1 MAEQIS
7 TGYNRLFEV
16 RILHHYWLDEGAV
29 VFDSLDETTQNKK
42 LLNYNISGFIVI
54 KPTPRSTDL
63 MRNFR
68 AVAKQT
74 GIGLVVAVPSDMII
88 PDDSVFTFTVE
99 ITDHAF
105 SSYTALTLLS
115 RKIHE
120 CYSPGDDRIYRYKEN
135 LPVFSNL
142 TGVPR
147 GVGPGR
153 QLFLSKEIPAPSAT
167 DKVEYL
173 VISGNVLLQLTG
185 SQPGA
190 TTQQLSANAQSAPV
204 YYHQNDAPAIVP
216 PTGLTGAPELGIELS
231 SGIPDNTFGIINIA
245 AVKPGDPEYSC
256 TDGGLA
262 KENHPVFHIRFR
274 NRSLTWAYL
283 NKNNGN
289 PVSESASPLP
299 LTFSGNAGTKQKPSS
314 GVIKADHEDNNPANR
329 IERIFTEIFE

>member
-16 RILHHYWLDEGAV
+16 RILHHYWLDEGIV
-29 VFDSLDETTQNKK
+29 VFDSLDETSRNKR
-42 LLNYNISGFIVI
+42 LLNYNISGLIAI
-54 KPTPRSTDL
+54 KPTPQTADL
-63 MRNFR
+63 MRNIR

-74 GIGLVVAVPSDMII
+74 GIGLVVAVPAEMVI
-88 PDDSVFTFTVE
+88 PDESVFTFAIE
-99 ITDHAF
+99 ITDPAF
-105 SSYTALTLLS
+105 YSYTALTLLS
-115 RKIHE
+115 RKIYE
-120 CYSPGDDRIYRYKEN
+120 CYSPGDDKIYRYKEN

-147 GVGPGR
+147 GAGPGR
-153 QLFLSKEIPAPSAT
+153 QLFLSKEIPATTAT

-173 VISGNVLLQLTG
+173 VISGNALLQLTG

-204 YYHQNDAPAIVP
+204 YYHQNDAPQILP
-216 PTGLTGAPELGIELS
+216 PTGLIGAPERGIELS
-231 SGIPDNTFGIINIA
+231 NEIPDNAFGIINIA
-245 AVKPGDPEYSC
+245 AEKPGDPEYSC
-256 TDGGLA
+256 IAGGLA
-262 KENHPVFHIRFR
+262 KENHPVFQIRFR
-274 NRSLTWAYL
+274 NRSLTWTYL

-289 PVSESASPLP
+289 PISESASPLP

>member
-1 MAEQIS
+1 MAELIS
-7 TGYNRLFEV
+7 TGYQRLFEV

-29 VFDSLDETTQNKK
+29 IFDSLDENSRNKK
-42 LLNYNISGFIVI
+42 LLNYNISGSITI
-54 KPTPRSTDL
+54 KPTPRTADL
-63 MRNFR
+63 MRNIR
-68 AVAKQT
+68 AVARQT
-74 GIGLVVAVPSDMII
+74 GIGQVVVVPVEMVI
-88 PDDSVFTFTVE
+88 PDDSVFTFTIE
-99 ITDHAF
+99 ITDPAF
-105 SSYTALTLLS
+105 FSYTALTLLS
-115 RKIHE
+115 RKIYE
-120 CYSPGDDRIYRYKEN
+120 CYSPGEDKIHRYKEN
-135 LPVFSNL
+135 VPVFSNL
-142 TGVPR
+142 TGVAK
-147 GVGPGR
+147 GVSADR

-173 VISGNVLLQLTG
+173 VISWNALLLLTG

-190 TTQQLSANAQSAPV
+190 TTLQLSANAQSVPV
-204 YYHQNDAPAIVP
+204 YCHQNDAPPII
-216 PTGLTGAPELGIELS
+216 PTVGLTGAPERGIELS
-231 SGIPDNTFGIINIA
+231 SEIPDNVFGIINIA

-256 TDGGLA
+256 TAGGLA
-262 KENHPVFHIRFR
+262 KENHPVFQIRFR

>member
-7 TGYNRLFEV
+7 SGYNRLFEV

-29 VFDSLDETTQNKK
+29 VFDSLDETTRNKK
-42 LLNYNISGFIVI
+42 LLNYIISGFIAL
-54 KPTPRSTDL
+54 KPTPRTTDL

-68 AVAKQT
+68 AVARQT
-74 GIGLVVAVPSDMII
+74 GIGLVVVVPAEMVI
-88 PDDSVFTFTVE
+88 PDDSVFTFTLE
-99 ITDHAF
+99 ITGHAF
-105 SSYTALTLLS
+105 FTYTALTLLS
-115 RKIHE
+115 RKIYE

-147 GVGPGR
+147 GVGVGR

-173 VISGNVLLQLTG
+173 VISGNALLQLTG

-204 YYHQNDAPAIVP
+204 YYHQNDAPVIVP
-216 PTGLTGAPELGIELS
+216 PTGLTGAPERGIELS
-231 SGIPDNTFGIINIA
+231 NEIPDNTFGIINIA

-256 TDGGLA
+256 IEGGLA
-262 KENHPVFHIRFR
+262 KENHPVFQIRFR

>member
-7 TGYNRLFEV
+7 SGYNRLFEV

-29 VFDSLDETTQNKK
+29 VFDSLDETTRNKK
-42 LLNYNISGFIVI
+42 LLNYNISGFIAL
-54 KPTPRSTDL
+54 KPTPRTTDL

-74 GIGLVVAVPSDMII
+74 GIGLVVALPSDMII
-88 PDDSVFTFTVE
+88 PDDSVFTFTIE
-99 ITDHAF
+99 ITDHTF

-115 RKIHE
+115 RKIYE

-147 GVGPGR
+147 GVGVGR

-173 VISGNVLLQLTG
+173 VISGNALLQLTG

-204 YYHQNDAPAIVP
+204 YYHQNDAPVIVP
-216 PTGLTGAPELGIELS
+216 PTGLTGAPERGIELS
-231 SGIPDNTFGIINIA
+231 NEIPDNTFGIINIA

-256 TDGGLA
+256 IEGGLA
-262 KENHPVFHIRFR
+262 KENHPVFQIRFR

>member
-16 RILHHYWLDEGAV
+16 RILHHYWLDDGAI
-29 VFDSLDETTQNKK
+29 VFDSLDETGRNKK
-42 LLNYNISGFIVI
+42 LLNYNISGFIAM
-54 KPTPRSTDL
+54 KPTPRTADL
-63 MRNFR
+63 MRSIR

-74 GIGLVVAVPSDMII
+74 GIGLVIAVPAEMVI
-88 PDDSVFTFTVE
+88 PDDSVFMFTIE
-99 ITDHAF
+99 ITDTAF
-105 SSYTALTLLS
+105 FSYTALTLLS

-120 CYSPGDDRIYRYKEN
+120 CYSPGDDKIHRYKEN
-135 LPVFSNL
+135 VPDFSNL
-142 TGVPR
+142 TGVAR
-147 GVGPGR
+147 GVGPDR
-153 QLFLSKEIPAPSAT
+153 QLFISREIPAPTST

-173 VISGNVLLQLTG
+173 VISGNALLQLTG

-190 TTQQLSANAQSAPV
+190 TTQQLSPNAQSAPV
-204 YYHQNDAPAIVP
+204 YYHQNDAPLIVP
-216 PTGLTGAPELGIELS
+216 PTGLTGSPERGIELS
-231 SGIPDNTFGIINIA
+231 SEIPDNTFGIINIA

-256 TDGGLA
+256 IAGGLA
-262 KENHPVFHIRFR
+262 KENHPVFQIRFR
-274 NRSLTWAYL
+274 NRSLTWTYL

-289 PVSESASPLP
+289 PISESASPLP